1 MLYWPVVIIFS
12 MCTVGSVEQCI
23 KVHAFDALSGY
34 LAFHPILAEVGEK
47 KLKSF

>member
-1 MLYWPVVIIFS
+1 

-34 LAFHPILAEVGEK
+34 LASHPILAQVEKFEVLLNEVGQ
-47 KLKSF
+47 